1 VIFSES
7 KWHIYKNY
15 QFVEVELSALLSDV
29 LNIWAMCLGPQIVYP
44 GWGIRQFLQTNSR
57 IVS

>member
-44 GWGIRQFLQTNSR
+44 G
-57 IVS
+57 